1 MPKAGVRLLYF
12 SGSNIHAEG
21 WGASLTLQRH
31 SQDSTS
37 MPKAGVRLL
46 LSDYQESASMP
57 KAGVPQSSAPLRI
70 ASMPKAGVPL
80 QLFSDYQDRASMPE
94 AGVRLPLLSDSQ
106 DSIHAEG

>member
-37 MPKAGVRLL
+37 MPKAGL
-46 LSDYQESASMP
+46 
-57 KAGVPQSSAPLRI
+57 
-70 ASMPKAGVPL
+70 
-80 QLFSDYQDRASMPE
+80 
-94 AGVRLPLLSDSQ
+94 RLPLLGDSQ
-106 DSIHAEG
+106 DSIHAEGWGAASTSQRLSG

>member
-1 MPKAGVRLLYF
+1 
-12 SGSNIHAEG
+12 
-21 WGASLTLQRH
+21 
-31 SQDSTS
+31 

>member
-31 SQDSTS
+31 SQDST
-37 MPKAGVRLL
+37 
-46 LSDYQESASMP
+46 SMP